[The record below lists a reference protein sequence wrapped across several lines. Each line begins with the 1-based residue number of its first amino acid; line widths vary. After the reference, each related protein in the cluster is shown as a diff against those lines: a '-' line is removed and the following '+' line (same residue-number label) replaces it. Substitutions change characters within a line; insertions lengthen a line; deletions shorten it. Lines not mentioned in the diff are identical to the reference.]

1 MSRGSAEIA
10 GSTAASD
17 AARDWQS
24 LRTDETIQYAPLPPV
39 KPPVTPD
46 WMKQLGEALARFFGW
61 IGDLLQS
68 VFGPLA
74 DLLGLSWAT
83 MRVLLI
89 ALAILLVLYLLWRIV
104 PPLLARLRREPPP
117 PEPEWAPDRAAAVAL
132 LEDADRLAAEG
143 RYGEAAHLL
152 LQRSVHHIAEARP
165 DWLHPAST
173 AREIAVLPPLPVR
186 ARNAFAVIAERVER
200 SLFALRDLDLADWTA
215 ARAAYAD
222 FALQR
227 FDGAPLAIEG

>member
-24 LRTDETIQYAPLPPV
+24 LRADDSIQYAPLPPI

-46 WMKQLGEALARFFGW
+46 WMKQLGRFLAEVFGW
-61 IGDLLQS
+61 IGDALHAI
-68 VFGPLA
+68 FGPLA
-74 DLLGLSWAT
+74 GFLGLSWGT
-83 MRVLLI
+83 MRVVLI
-89 ALAILLVLYLLWRIV
+89 ALAILLVLYLLWRIAV
-104 PPLLARLRREPPP
+104 PLLARLRPSPRP

-152 LQRSVHHIAEARP
+152 LQRSVHHIAQARP

-173 AREIAVLPPLPVR
+173 AREIATLPPLPER
-186 ARNAFAVIAERVER
+186 ARRAFGVIAERVER
-200 SLFALRDLDLADWTA
+200 SLFALRELTQADWTA

-222 FALQR
+222 FALER
-227 FDGAPLAIEG
+227 FEGPGFER